1 MGKAKGRL
9 KTVKGLL
16 YLCMDDNRHAVA
28 NLELMTRQGIRPEWV
43 IVLCDNKA
51 KPHVRMFPGSIIRM
65 IRFLR
70 GQTISGFSDR
80 EKSREWF
87 GADVNEKMF
96 SRSYAKMA
104 LPRHY

>member
-43 IVLCDNKA
+43 IVLCDNIA
-51 KPHVRMFPGSIIRM
+51 KLHVRIFLGPIIRLV
-65 IRFLR
+65 RFLR

-87 GADVNEKMF
+87 GADVNEKNVL
-96 SRSYAKMA
+96 KA
-104 LPRHY
+104 LCKNGIA